1 MEKQKIE
8 KVKLNEVNLKNLNF
22 KMLIGLYLQ
31 YKEVLNYLIFGVLT
45 TIVSLGTKYI
55 LLFIFL
61 DAKNPIQLQTS
72 IVISWMI
79 AVIFAYVT
87 NRIYVFNSTNKNK
100 IKEFISFIIARI
112 STLLLEMLIMWFFV
126 TLLKLN
132 SDLYVVIFTLI
143 SQVAV
148 VVANYI
154 FSKLFIFKNSED
166 K

>member
-1 MEKQKIE
+1 MINKI
-8 KVKLNEVNLKNLNF
+8 L
-22 KMLIGLYLQ
+22 GLYKK
-31 YKEVLNYLIFGVLT
+31 YKEIILYLIFGVLT

-154 FSKLFIFKNSED
+154 FSKLFIFK

>member
-1 MEKQKIE
+1 MINKI
-8 KVKLNEVNLKNLNF
+8 L
-22 KMLIGLYLQ
+22 GLYKK
-31 YKEVLNYLIFGVLT
+31 YKEIILYLIFGVLT